1 MNTELNFIGHIE
13 TPYETLDACP
23 KNIRPDGPPCALVL
37 EPDYVEFLT
46 GLEIGQEILVLYWFE
61 DVDRSLA
68 FQRRFGAADGP
79 LLGTFALR
87 SPNRPNPI
95 GIGTLPILG
104 ITGKRIEIRGMDC
117 LNGTKLLDIKP
128 AIGRDKLA
136 SIPPV
141 GS

>member
-1 MNTELNFIGHIE
+1 MNTELRFIGRIE

-37 EPDYVEFLT
+37 EPDYAEYLT
-46 GLEIGQEILVLYWFE
+46 GLEVGQEILVLYWFE

-68 FQRRFGAADGP
+68 LQRRFGAPEGP

-95 GIGTLPILG
+95 GIGTLTIQG
-104 ITGKRIEIRGMDC
+104 IDGNRIEIRGMDC
-117 LNGTKLLDIKP
+117 LNGTMLLDIKP
-128 AIGRDKLA
+128 AMGPDKLA